1 MIIKGSTRGHSLFDI
16 RNLSKHLLN
25 STANESIEVLQI
37 KGCASDNLFDSF
49 KEMKAVSAGSR
60 TSRCLYSAS
69 INVSPDEQHRM
80 SPQFWSIAVQELE
93 KALGMEDHQRAIIR
107 HQKQGEDGKIR
118 EHIHIIWNRVHPETL
133 KTAHSGW
140 NYRTHEQVAR
150 SLERRFG
157 LRPVVGVHSRPKGS
171 PRPVARASHN
181 DQQTANRTG
190 ISVQTV
196 AELLKAA
203 WRDTGGGEAFHR
215 RIQQDG
221 FRLAVGRRGI
231 VAVDRAGTPHSL
243 PRRLGLAAAQVQAG
257 LSTVNSA
264 HLPSVEEAQNTLKTT
279 PFEKEKY
286 MKKHRNSAKPVA
298 LAARSVN
305 PGFAYGLKEAEE
317 YWKSL
322 GHTVRHDDDGLCIDL
337 ANDGRLYD
345 YGDRMVLRRRGP
357 PTQED
362 LRIMVAAAKA
372 RGWEGIHFYGGG
384 DPEWQIRARAEA
396 IRQGFP
402 PESISL
408 ECEKNQ
414 KPKTPTKPAP
424 VYPEERMPTHL
435 LKKLGKLPTE
445 PSPAPELEPDRGL
458 RF

>member
-16 RNLSKHLLN
+16 RSLSKHLLN
-25 STANESIEVLQI
+25 STTNESVEILQI
-37 KGCASDNLFDSF
+37 KGCASHSLFDSF

-60 TSRCLYSAS
+60 TNRCLYSAS
-69 INVSPDEQHRM
+69 INISADERHKM
-80 SPQFWSIAVQELE
+80 SPKFWSVAVQELE
-93 KALGMEDHQRAIIR
+93 KALGMENHRRAIIR

-140 NYRTHEQVAR
+140 NYRIHEQVAR

-157 LRPVVGVHSRPKGS
+157 LRPVVGVHTRPKGTV
-171 PRPVARASHN
+171 RPVARATHN
-181 DQQTANRTG
+181 DRQAANRTG

-196 AELLKAA
+196 AELLQAA
-203 WRDTGGGEAFHR
+203 WKETGGGEAFHR

-221 FRLAVGRRGI
+221 FLLAVGRRGI
-231 VAVDRAGTPHSL
+231 VAVDGGGTPHSL
-243 PRRLGLAAAQVQAG
+243 PRRLVLSAAKVQAG

-264 HLPSVEEAQNTLKTT
+264 NLLSVEEAQNTLKTT
-279 PFEKEKY
+279 PLKKEKY

-298 LAARSVN
+298 LAARSFN
-305 PGFAYGLKEAEE
+305 PGSAYGLKEAEE

-322 GHTVRHDDDGLCIDL
+322 GYTVRHDDDGLCIKL
-337 ANDGRLYD
+337 ANDGRLRD
-345 YGDRMVLRRRGP
+345 YGDRMVLHRSGP
-357 PTQED
+357 PTEED
-362 LRIMVAAAKA
+362 LRIMVAAARA
-372 RGWEGIHFYGGG
+372 RGWKGIHFYGGG
-384 DPEWQIRARAEA
+384 DPEWRHRARAEA
-396 IRQGFP
+396 IRQGYP

-408 ECEKNQ
+408 ECEKNR
-414 KPKTPTKPAP
+414 KPKAPPKLAP

-435 LKKLGKLPTE
+435 LKKLGKLPDE
-445 PSPAPELEPDRGL
+445 PSPAPEPEPNRGL